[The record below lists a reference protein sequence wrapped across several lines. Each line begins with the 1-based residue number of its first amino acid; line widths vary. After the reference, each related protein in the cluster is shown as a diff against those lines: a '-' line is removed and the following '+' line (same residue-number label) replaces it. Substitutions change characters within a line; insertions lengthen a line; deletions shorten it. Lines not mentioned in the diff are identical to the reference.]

1 MFQVILSAYLH
12 SPKLFKMKYLTIF
25 FFSLLLISFTKV
37 EPYTQVGRASYYA
50 NKFEGRRTSSG
61 EIFKQNQ
68 LTAAHK
74 TLKFGTLV
82 KVTNLKNDS
91 TVVVKINDRLSKS
104 SASVIDLTT
113 KAAKQLNF
121 IRNGHAQVKI
131 EESEKLDVK

>member
-1 MFQVILSAYLH
+1 
-12 SPKLFKMKYLTIF
+12 MKHLTIF
-25 FFSLLLISFTKV
+25 FFSFLLFSFAKV
-37 EPYTQVGRASYYA
+37 EPFTQVGRASYYA

-61 EIFKQNQ
+61 EVFKQNQ

-74 TLKFGTLV
+74 SLPFGTMV
-82 KVTNLKNDS
+82 KVTNVNNDS

-121 IRNGHAQVKI
+121 IRHGHAKVKI
-131 EESEKLDVK
+131 EEALK

>member
-1 MFQVILSAYLH
+1 VFQVILSAYLH

>member
-1 MFQVILSAYLH
+1 
-12 SPKLFKMKYLTIF
+12 MKYLTIF

-104 SASVIDLTT
+104 SSSVIDLTT

>member
-1 MFQVILSAYLH
+1 
-12 SPKLFKMKYLTIF
+12 MKYLTIF
-25 FFSLLLISFTKV
+25 FFSLLLFSFTKV
-37 EPYTQVGRASYYA
+37 EPFTQVGRASYYA

-68 LTAAHK
+68 FTAAHK
-74 TLKFGTLV
+74 TLAFGTLV

-104 SASVIDLTT
+104 SSSVIDLTT

-131 EESEKLDVK
+131 EESVK